1 MKKAMKKFL
10 TTPHLF
16 RKTINVVI
24 AKIRKRGDL
33 KRDNLGYFIIK
44 DPKFARF
51 YLLPKIH
58 KRLHNVPGRPVI
70 SNSGYYT
77 KNKKNKLKSFIV
89 KIKKVQRTTKFTA
102 EWSKISINFLDFT
115 VFLIEEVTET
125 DLYVKRTDRH
135 QYLQS
140 SLFQSFHCKKD
151 IP

>member
-1 MKKAMKKFL
+1 ML
-10 TTPHLF
+10 SICL
-16 RKTINVVI
+16 NG
-24 AKIRKRGDL
+24 KRGDL

-58 KRLHNVPGRPVI
+58 KRLHNVSGIPAI
-70 SNSGYYT
+70 FNSCYYT

-89 KIKKVQRTTKFTA
+89 KIKKVHRTTKCTV

-125 DLYVKRTDRH
+125 DLYVKLTDRH

-140 SLFQSFHCKKD
+140 SLCQSFHCKKG